1 MIRLLEPAPDFRAP
15 AVRGAG
21 EQVEA
26 SLSALRGRW
35 VVLLF
40 YPRDF
45 STVCPTEVT
54 ELSKRMPEFRA
65 LSAEALAIS
74 VDDAETHRRWIAEVL
89 GPLALPL
96 VADPERSISRAYG
109 ALLEEAGVAGRATF
123 IVDPAGL
130 VQFASF
136 HPRAVGRSISEI
148 LRVLEALRTG
158 ERAPAEWR
166 PGEPTL
172 GRSG

>member
-1 MIRLLEPAPDFRAP
+1 MVRLLEPAPDFTAA
-15 AVRGAG
+15 AVQGAG
-21 EQVEA
+21 EPGEVR
-26 SLSALRGRW
+26 LSSLRGRW

-45 STVCPTEVT
+45 TPVCPTEVV

-74 VDDAETHRRWIAEVL
+74 VDDAATHRRWIAEVL
-89 GPLALPL
+89 GPVALPL
-96 VADPERSISRAYG
+96 VADPDRAISRAYG
-109 ALLEEAGVAGRATF
+109 ALLEAEGVSARATF
-123 IVDPAGL
+123 LVDPQGV
-130 VQFASF
+130 VQYAAF
-136 HPRAVGRSISEI
+136 HNLRVGRSISEI

-166 PGEPTL
+166 PGQATL
-172 GRSG
+172 GR

>member
-1 MIRLLEPAPDFRAP
+1 MVRLLEPAPAFTAP

-21 EQVEA
+21 EPVEA
-26 SLSALRGRW
+26 SLEALRGRW

-45 STVCPTEVT
+45 TPVCPTEVI
-54 ELSKRMPEFRA
+54 ELSKRMPELRA

-74 VDDAETHRRWIAEVL
+74 VDDAATHRRWIAEVL
-89 GPLALPL
+89 GPLAVPL
-96 VADPERSISRAYG
+96 VADPDRAISRAYG
-109 ALLEEAGVAGRATF
+109 ALLEAEGVAARATF
-123 IVDPAGL
+123 IVDPRGV
-130 VQFASF
+130 VQYAAF
-136 HPRAVGRSISEI
+136 HNLQVGRSISEL

-166 PGEPTL
+166 PGQPTL
-172 GRSG
+172 GR